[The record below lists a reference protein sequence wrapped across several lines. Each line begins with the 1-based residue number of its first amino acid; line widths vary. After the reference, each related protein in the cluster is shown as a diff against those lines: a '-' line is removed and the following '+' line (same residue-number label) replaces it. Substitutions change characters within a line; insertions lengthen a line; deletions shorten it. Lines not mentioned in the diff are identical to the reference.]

1 MVRLFISLK
10 FRAHFAKKA
19 IDTNVQ
25 QLAMCACQLSYGKL
39 YKVFSTKWVFLSA
52 LAIFEAGSVVC
63 GATPTSVGLIMGRV
77 VAGFGSAGIF
87 SGVSQTRQSVILH
100 ARRSC

>member
-1 MVRLFISLK
+1 MTLGGMDLAIWYAHNDSS
-10 FRAHFAKKA
+10 RARPIKT
-19 IDTNVQ
+19 DTQ

-39 YKVFSTKWVFLSA
+39 YKAFSTKWVFLSA
-52 LAIFEAGSVVC
+52 LAIFEVGSLVC

-87 SGVSQTRQSVILH
+87 SGVS
-100 ARRSC
+100 